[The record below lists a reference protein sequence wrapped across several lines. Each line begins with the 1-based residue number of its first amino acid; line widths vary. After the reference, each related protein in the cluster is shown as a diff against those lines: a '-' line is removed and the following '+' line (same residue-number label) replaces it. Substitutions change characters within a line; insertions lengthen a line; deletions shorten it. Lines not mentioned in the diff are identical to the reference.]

1 MPLTILHAGVGAA
14 TGAAGYAL
22 DCAISG
28 REVDGDILGRTVLLG
43 AVAGALPDIL
53 EPPTD
58 RFHRRFFHSFATL
71 GYTAMLLNAVG
82 ERSADDPERRA
93 VAMSLIAAYMS
104 HLLLDSRTPMGL
116 PALF

>member
-14 TGAAGYAL
+14 AGAAAYAIE
-22 DCAISG
+22 CAVAD
-28 REVDGDILGRTVLLG
+28 RPVDNDTLGQTALLG

-58 RFHRRFFHSFATL
+58 RFHRKFFHSFATL
-71 GYTAMLLNAVG
+71 GCTALLYNTIHDSEKIDSGHKAVTK
-82 ERSADDPERRA
+82 
-93 VAMSLIAAYMS
+93 SLITAYMT

-116 PALF
+116 PIV